1 MWTIGPAVVN
11 SLAPQ
16 LVTFDAIPAA
26 GDRQSSSRND
36 QQHYRRVNHAA
47 FIGSSFAEEA
57 GATQRHCC
65 IHTSAERSQK
75 AMRLLIHANP

>member
-1 MWTIGPAVVN
+1 LTRSPPPEIGNLLPVTISNIIGGSIMPR
-11 SLAPQ
+11 L
-16 LVTFDAIPAA
+16 LV
-26 GDRQSSSRND
+26 RL
-36 QQHYRRVNHAA
+36 
-47 FIGSSFAEEA
+47 FAEEA